1 MRRRLATPAVED
13 EVVVP
18 VDDHA
23 AASYGLK
30 AAPIGTDECAMLN
43 LAFGYACILV
53 GGTAIGYELTK
64 GISTTAGSYAMGP
77 VAGVGFGVALF
88 AAGWLAVLR
97 GSRSG

>member
-1 MRRRLATPAVED
+1 MEN

-30 AAPIGTDECAMLN
+30 AVSIGTDECAMLN
-43 LAFGYACILV
+43 LAFGYICILV